1 MGVKVMDLIS
11 KQLNDPNSKVSAN
24 ALSLFKEIT
33 PKIPRLIEANLSMIA
48 NELFSCFASQKN

>member
-11 KQLNDPNSKVSAN
+11 KQLNSKVSAN